1 MCTTRNFIA
10 GDMST
15 TSSHVSLGWSVM
27 CDSGEFDMKLL
38 KTALVI
44 GALVPLAAIATPVAA
59 ATLTFDWTLSGPS
72 PSLGGV
78 PSPGSGTI
86 TVTTG
91 TGSDMIT
98 GITGDIGGDPIT
110 GLAPLGTLNGNDNLL
125 FPVGTTFTGL
135 PVTTSTSPYVSASDL
150 DQHGF
155 AVTTAAGTF
164 DIFGAFVPNATD
176 VTAGNDFDEIGAT
189 GFGVGTFALTATPL
203 PAALPLFAG
212 GLGMVGLLSRRK
224 KRQAA
229 AAPVA
234 A

>member
-1 MCTTRNFIA
+1 
-10 GDMST
+10 
-15 TSSHVSLGWSVM
+15 M
-27 CDSGEFDMKLL
+27 CDSGELDMKLL

-44 GALVPLAAIATPVAA
+44 GALVPLAAIATPVTA

-91 TGSDMIT
+91 TGSDTIT

-135 PVTTSTSPYVSASDL
+135 PVTTSTTPYVSASDL

-164 DIFGAFVPNATD
+164 DIFGAYVPNATD
-176 VTAGNDFDEIGAT
+176 VTAGNNYDEIGAT

-203 PAALPLFAG
+203 PAAFPLFAG
-212 GLGMVGLLSRRK
+212 GLGMIGGLLSRRN

-229 AAPVA
+229 AALVA